1 MTIREIAF
9 GKEIREEIE
18 KACFVHPSMSSRDM
32 AIAEN
37 LLHLPV
43 RQRVSFLLVVQRHN
57 RVNLM
62 VILI

>member
-57 RVNLM
+57 
-62 VILI
+62 